1 VAYLT
6 DWQFESPLPMVAIFA
21 ALYAIGWRKRSV
33 HRRESRTQ
41 AALFAA
47 GLGALVLAFASPLAS
62 LDEDLFWAHMAQHVL
77 LLAVAPP
84 LILLGRPWSTTWRA
98 FPLSLRRAAAHG
110 VLRASQSAPVR
121 TAWRTLTAPLVS
133 LGLFCG
139 TLALWH
145 LPALYDLT
153 LRSSAA
159 HELEH
164 VLFLATGLLLW
175 SQLIDSP
182 PIRSRLAYPARA
194 VYATVAMVS
203 GSLLAI
209 VLAVAAEPL
218 YAPYAEVAS
227 RPGGISALA
236 DQQLAAG
243 IMWVPGSI
251 PFAAAILIFV
261 YRWLETEGAGSRGAA
276 RVVGE

>member
-6 DWQFESPLPMVAIFA
+6 DWQFESPLPTVALVA
-21 ALYAIGWRKRSV
+21 ALYAIGWRKRAA
-33 HRRESRTQ
+33 HRPEAGVQ

-47 GLGALVLAFASPLAS
+47 GLGALVLAFASPLAT
-62 LDEDLFWAHMAQHVL
+62 LDGQLFWAHMTQHVL

-110 VLRASQSAPVR
+110 VLRASRSAPVR
-121 TAWRTLTAPLVS
+121 MGWRTLTAPLVS

-145 LPALYDLT
+145 LPGLYDLT
-153 LRSSAA
+153 LRSAAA

-164 VLFLATGLLLW
+164 ALFLSAGLLLW
-175 SQLIDSP
+175 SQLIDAP
-182 PIRSRLAYPARA
+182 PVRSDTSYPARA
-194 VYATVAMVS
+194 FYATVAMTAGWV
-203 GSLLAI
+203 LAI
-209 VLAVAAEPL
+209 ALAVVAEPL
-218 YAPYAEVAS
+218 YAYAEAAS

-251 PFAAAILIFV
+251 PFAAAILVFV
-261 YRWLETEGAGSRGAA
+261 YRWLESEGAGT
-276 RVVGE
+276 

>member
-1 VAYLT
+1 MAYLT
-6 DWQFESPLPMVAIFA
+6 DWQFESPLPTVAMVA
-21 ALYAIGWRKRSV
+21 ALYAIGWR
-33 HRRESRTQ
+33 RRAARRGAGTQ

-98 FPLSLRRAAAHG
+98 FPLPLRRAAAHG
-110 VLRASQSAPVR
+110 VLRASRSAPLRSV
-121 TAWRTLTAPLVS
+121 WKTLTAPAVALAA
-133 LGLFCG
+133 FCG
-139 TLALWH
+139 MLAVWH

-153 LRSSAA
+153 LRSAAA

-164 VLFLATGLLLW
+164 ALFLAAGLLLW

-182 PIRSRLAYPARA
+182 PIRSRLAYLERA
-194 VYATVAMVS
+194 AYATIAMVA
-203 GSLLAI
+203 GWLLAI
-209 VLAVAAEPL
+209 VLALVAEPL
-218 YAPYAEVAS
+218 YAAYVEVAS

-251 PFAAAILIFV
+251 PFVAAILIFV
-261 YRWLETEGAGSRGAA
+261 YRWLAAEGAATGGPA
-276 RVVGE
+276 RVGGE

>member
-1 VAYLT
+1 MGHLT
-6 DWQFESPLPMVAIFA
+6 DWQFESPLPTVAFVA
-21 ALYAIGWRKRSV
+21 ALYAIGWRNRAAR
-33 HRRESRTQ
+33 RREAGMQ
-41 AALFAA
+41 AVLFAA

-62 LDEDLFWAHMAQHVL
+62 LDEDLFWAHMTQHVL

-110 VLRASQSAPVR
+110 VLRASRSAPAR
-121 TAWRTLTAPLVS
+121 TAWRTLTAPVVC
-133 LGLFCG
+133 LGFFCG

-145 LPALYDLT
+145 LPGLYDLT

-164 VLFLATGLLLW
+164 ALFFATGLLLW

-182 PIRSRLAYPARA
+182 PLRSRLAYPARA
-194 VYATVAMVS
+194 IYATVAMAA

-209 VLAVAAEPL
+209 VLALAAEPL
-218 YAPYAEVAS
+218 YAPYAEAAS

-251 PFAAAILIFV
+251 PFAAAVLVFV
-261 YRWLETEGAGSRGAA
+261 YRWLETEGAGTRATVRA
-276 RVVGE
+276 VGK